1 MYIQKRQLKHEAQLQ
16 EGEKAIAENMIDIFF
31 ADIAWTEEKKLRAKQ
46 RAEEKKK
53 EKEQKKR
60 EEE

>member
-1 MYIQKRQLKHEAQLQ
+1 MRHEAQIQ
-16 EGEKAIAENMIDIFF
+16 ETEKAIVENMIDIFF

-53 EKEQKKR
+53 DKEQKKR